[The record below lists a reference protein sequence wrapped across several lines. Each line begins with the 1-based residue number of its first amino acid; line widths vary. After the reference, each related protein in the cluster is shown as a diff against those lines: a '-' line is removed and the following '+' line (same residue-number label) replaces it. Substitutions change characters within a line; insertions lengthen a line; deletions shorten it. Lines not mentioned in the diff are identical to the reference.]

1 MLNYITKLE
10 ILISMASID
19 KKKVL
24 EDEKKKIWAK
34 PIVTANPTFDQKQ
47 IEDFWTLF
55 NLYADVRR
63 QADLREI
70 VATAKTLGYD
80 QSHEFIYKGLVDMS

>member
-1 MLNYITKLE
+1 
-10 ILISMASID
+10 MASID
-19 KKKVL
+19 KKKVI

-34 PIVTANPTFDQKQ
+34 PIVASNPTFDLQQ

-63 QADLREI
+63 QADLR
-70 VATAKTLGYD
+70 
-80 QSHEFIYKGLVDMS
+80 